1 MHLRRIELRDFKA
14 YEAATF
20 DFPRPE
26 PGKNVILIGGLN
38 GHGKTS
44 LFEAFAAGLFG
55 RDAVSLLARAK
66 PGADDTERKLSFKV
80 FIERALYGGALRE
93 GRTSCRISLHFEDP
107 FGNPIGN
114 PIEISRKWFFDDHG
128 RLRIDGEQIQI
139 FEGPSRKPVGPPGG
153 EVNEDG
159 WYREWIYRKFLPVN
173 LAKFFLFDGEAAA
186 VWAERDAGQQ
196 ITDGIA
202 GLLGLSWL
210 RQLSK
215 DLRDYANDRRKEM
228 PRSGETDLVV
238 LQNTIAALE
247 AELDH
252 KRKRLAEIEAVLA
265 DTELQRNQLVR
276 DLSGYGPGTQA
287 QLQELIQQQKDSE
300 KAYDEAW
307 AELEKMA
314 TSDLPL
320 ALVGTALRR
329 RVVDR
334 LASESLHERWRA
346 LRETGQSRVALV
358 VEAVEAALSI
368 TSPPLDPEQRRAV
381 REAVVG
387 ALDRLWYPPP
397 EGAASEVRHQH
408 AAGSMTERVRDRLDR
423 AETVTRNHIEGILIQ
438 MGRATARIREIKRDI
453 DAVQLLGPEIER
465 RRENL
470 RRLNSEIEG
479 LNRERGELAAF
490 IRSKEPEYRQKRG
503 DLTRLTVMLSESQP
517 ALRRSARAEQVAQ
530 MLDELSTEA
539 WPIHR
544 RAIAEA
550 MTDGIRA
557 MAHRNDYLHHVEIND
572 YVDIND
578 DFEVKL
584 CTKDGRD
591 LREFDLSAGEKQI
604 FTQALFRA
612 VAEVSRRHFPVMIDT
627 PLGRL
632 DEDHRV
638 NILKYLTARDGQ
650 VILLSTN
657 TEVVGPYL
665 EAIRSRIAKF
675 YRLESR
681 MKGDL
686 RVTHPVE
693 GYFRD
698 EET

>member
-26 PGKNVILIGGLN
+26 GGKNVILIGGLN

-55 RDAVSLLARAK
+55 RDAVRLLARPTPAAK
-66 PGADDTERKLSFKV
+66 EEERKQSFKS

-93 GRTSCRISLHFEDP
+93 GRTSCRISLHFEEP
-107 FGNPIGN
+107 SGE
-114 PIEISRKWFFDDHG
+114 PIEIRRLWSFDDHG
-128 RLRIDGEQIQI
+128 RLRINGEQIQI
-139 FEGPSRKPVGPPGG
+139 FEGLSRRPVGPPSG
-153 EVNEDG
+153 EIDEDG
-159 WYREWIYRKFLPVN
+159 WYRDWIYRHFLPVN
-173 LAKFFLFDGEAAA
+173 LANFFIFDGEDTA
-186 VWAERDAGQQ
+186 VWAERHWNQQ
-196 ITDGIA
+196 IKDAIA
-202 GLLGLSWL
+202 GFLGLSWL
-210 RQLSK
+210 EKLSE
-215 DLRDYANDRRKEM
+215 DLRDYANDRRKDM
-228 PRSGETDLVV
+228 PRRDETDLVV
-238 LQNTIAALE
+238 LQNTIAKLK

-252 KRKRLAEIEAVLA
+252 KRKRLTAIEAVLA
-265 DTELQRNQLVR
+265 DKELQRNQLVR

-307 AELEKMA
+307 AELEKIV

-346 LRETGQSRVALV
+346 LRETGQSRIALV
-358 VEAVEAALSI
+358 VEAVEADLST

-381 REAVVG
+381 REAVIG

-408 AAGSMTERVRDRLDR
+408 AAGSMTERVRDRLER
-423 AETVTRNHIEGILIQ
+423 AETVTRNHIEGILIK
-438 MGRATARIREIKRDI
+438 MGRATARIRELKREI
-453 DAVQLLGPEIER
+453 DAVQLIGPEIER

-470 RRLNSEIEG
+470 HRLNAEIEG

-490 IRSKEPEYRQKRG
+490 IRSREPEYKQRRG
-503 DLTRLTVMLSESQP
+503 DLTRLTVMLSESEP
-517 ALRRSARAEQVAQ
+517 ALRRIARAEQVAQ
-530 MLDELSTEA
+530 MLDELRTRA
-539 WPIHR
+539 YPIYR
-544 RAIAEA
+544 RPIAEA

-557 MAHRNDYLHHVEIND
+557 MAHRNDYLHHV
-572 YVDIND
+572 DIDD
-578 DFEVKL
+578 DFEVTL
-584 CTKDGRD
+584 CTKDGRN
-591 LREFDLSAGEKQI
+591 LMEFDLSAGEKQI

-612 VAEVSRRHFPVMIDT
+612 VAELSRRHFPVMIDT

-632 DEDHRV
+632 DEHHRV

-665 EAIRSRIAKF
+665 EAIRSRIVKF

-681 MKGDL
+681 IKGDL
-686 RVTHPVE
+686 RISYPVA
-693 GYFRD
+693 GYFPG

>member
-26 PGKNVILIGGLN
+26 PGTNVILIGGLN
-38 GHGKTS
+38 GHGKTT

-55 RDAVSLLARAK
+55 RDAVPLLARAK
-66 PGADDTERKLSFKV
+66 PGAEETERSRSFKL

-107 FGNPIGN
+107 FGNPI
-114 PIEISRKWFFDDHG
+114 EVSRKWLFDDQG

-139 FEGPSRKPVGPPGG
+139 FEGLSRRPVGPPSD
-153 EVNEDG
+153 EVGEDG
-159 WYREWIYRKFLPVN
+159 WYREWIYRTFLPVN
-173 LAKFFLFDGEAAA
+173 LAQFFLFDGEHAA
-186 VWAERDAGQQ
+186 VWAERDAAQQ
-196 ITDGIA
+196 IKEGIA

-210 RQLSK
+210 RRLSD
-215 DLRDYANDRRKEM
+215 DLRDYANNRRKEM
-228 PRSGETDLVV
+228 PRSSETDLVA
-238 LQNTIAALE
+238 LRNTIAALE
-247 AELDH
+247 AELAH
-252 KRKRLAEIEAVLA
+252 KRKRLTEIETVLA
-265 DTELQRNQLVR
+265 DRESRRSELVR
-276 DLSGYGPGTQA
+276 DLSAYGPGTQA

-300 KAYDEAW
+300 KLFDGAW
-307 AELEKMA
+307 AELEKIA

-346 LRETGQSRVALV
+346 GRETGQSRIALV
-358 VEAVEAALSI
+358 VEAVEADLST
-368 TSPPLDPEQRRAV
+368 TSPQLDPEQRRAV
-381 REAVVG
+381 REAVIG

-397 EGAASEVRHQH
+397 EGAASDVRHQH
-408 AAGSMTERVRDRLDR
+408 AAGSMAERVRDRLER
-423 AETVTRNHIEGILIQ
+423 AETVTRNHIERILTN
-438 MGRATARIREIKRDI
+438 MARATARIRELKRAVDE
-453 DAVQLLGPEIER
+453 VQLLGPEIER
-465 RRENL
+465 RREIL
-470 RRLNSEIEG
+470 HRLNTEIEG
-479 LNRERGELAAF
+479 LNRERGELSAF
-490 IRSKEPEYRQKRG
+490 IRSKEPEYRQMLG
-503 DLTRLTVMLSESQP
+503 DRARLTVMLSESEP

-530 MLDELSTEA
+530 MLDELLTEA

-544 RAIAEA
+544 RVIAEA

-557 MAHRNDYLHHVEIND
+557 MAHRNDYLHHVEIT
-572 YVDIND
+572 D
-578 DFEVKL
+578 DFAVKL
-584 CTKDGRD
+584 CTKEGRD

-632 DEDHRV
+632 DEHHRV

-681 MKGDL
+681 IKGDL
-686 RVTHPVE
+686 SVTHLVE